1 MTASHH
7 PFVYTESDEAINEEI
22 IRRKRMWYSI
32 KPLSYMM
39 TGLLLI
45 CLFIVPVTLGQD
57 MGLTVLQ
64 NVGMSFAASL
74 LGALLLGWLGWR
86 LFLRSDL
93 MANLFF
99 CLVLIASGIWATG
112 LTNHQRNHAE
122 NIFQD
127 TIGTHLATVTDKA
140 RDLFEVGD

>member
-1 MTASHH
+1 MNNSNH
-7 PFVYTESDEAINEEI
+7 PFAYSESDEAINEEL
-22 IRRKRMWYSI
+22 IRRKRIWYSI

-64 NVGMSFAASL
+64 NVGMSFMATL
-74 LGALLLGWLGWR
+74 LGALLLGWFGWR
-86 LFLRSDL
+86 LFFRSDL

-112 LTNHQRNHAE
+112 MTTHQRNQAE